1 MIYITE
7 IINNLLS
14 NDLIKGKYEY
24 EDELI
29 SIQKRYNDKQ
39 FKIAVVGEFS
49 SGKSTFINAL
59 IGKDILKH
67 ATLETTATVTYIYN
81 SKQDEKLIINYSN
94 GKSAHY
100 KDLNYI
106 KESTTTMSEEDVVN
120 TIDSVEIYTKFDGID
135 EEIILVDTPGLNGV
149 ADKHREKTIEEIKK
163 AHACIYVLQKN
174 GVSDSDREFLRFLF
188 KYQRN
193 FIFVQNFIDELKE
206 SEGETLEKKLDALR
220 IDIDNIINLNK
231 THIDYEVEG
240 ISALKAVV
248 GKDKNIKRLYE
259 NDLVDLN
266 DETRINCLEESNI
279 KKIEN
284 LISLLNQKINN
295 EKVRY
300 RLAIYSLNVF
310 LDAVIKREN
319 EFIEIQNEYI
329 KNDELFKNKME
340 IEKGIKALKGKKDE
354 QKRKLENYLD
364 SQLIK
369 YKKDLKEDLKEKLM
383 TIQEEINNI
392 IDKEKDYEQF
402 DKNCREQFYQNEI
415 QLKIDKYNKSLDNIE
430 LNIMQYIY
438 NNIIKR
444 FKQYTDSS
452 LKKVTINGSMAL
464 TDVETE
470 AFDLDDKEK
479 EIEGLKKR
487 YKDVK
492 IGDILNEKALS
503 EFQKELYGID
513 EDEKNI
519 KQKLKYLEDEREGEK
534 QKLGN
539 RPQAYQDGY
548 NIECVEVERKG
559 IFKGL
564 RKFFNGPKME
574 EKKIPRYNDSKGQ
587 EWERK
592 LREIDKKYI
601 NQRQYINKE
610 LNELIE
616 KRNKCISNLEKN
628 QSKKNYNEKEKKYLD
643 EEIRIKEEEL
653 KQYKK
658 NARQEYLRVR
668 KTQLKKDIHIYFFG
682 EEDKASKKSIKYI
695 FEDKIN
701 KDFNKNKEIISTDIL
716 NRFDECIENELD
728 TLEKL
733 KEGNIDELNKKYYK
747 NQDTLEKLKNIY
759 NIVEGVAKYE

>member
-1 MIYITE
+1 MTGITE
-7 IINNLLS
+7 IINDLLS

-24 EDELI
+24 EVELI
-29 SIQKRYNDKQ
+29 SIQKRYNDKK

-81 SKQDEKLIINYSN
+81 SKQYEKLIINYSN

-149 ADKHREKTIEEIKK
+149 ADKHREKTIEEIRK

-174 GVSDSDREFLRFLF
+174 GISDSDREFLRFLF

-206 SEGETLEKKLDALR
+206 SEGETLEKKLTALR
-220 IDIDNIINLNK
+220 RDIDNIVDLNK
-231 THIDYEVEG
+231 TNIEYEVEG
-240 ISALKAVV
+240 VSALKAVA
-248 GKDKNIKRLYE
+248 GKDKCINRLYE

-266 DETRINCLEESNI
+266 DRTRKNCLEESNI
-279 KKIEN
+279 RRIEN
-284 LISLLNQKINN
+284 LISLLNEKINN

-310 LDAVIKREN
+310 LHEVIKREN
-319 EFIEIQNEYI
+319 EIIEIQNQYI
-329 KNDELFKNKME
+329 KNDELFKNKIQIDKE
-340 IEKGIKALKGKKDE
+340 INELNNEKDTKK
-354 QKRKLENYLD
+354 QKLENYLD

-369 YKKDLKEDLKEKLM
+369 YKKDLKEDLKEKLI
-383 TIQEEINNI
+383 TIQEEINSI
-392 IDKEKDYEQF
+392 IDREKNYEQF
-402 DKNCREQFYQNEI
+402 EKKCREQFYQNEI
-415 QLKIDKYNKSLDNIE
+415 QLKIDKYKTYLDNIE
-430 LNIMQYIY
+430 LSIMQYIY
-438 NNIIKR
+438 NNMIKR
-444 FKQYTDSS
+444 FKQYTNSS
-452 LKKVTINGSMAL
+452 LKKVAINGSMEL
-464 TDVETE
+464 TDVE
-470 AFDLDDKEK
+470 AKVFDLDDKEK

-487 YKDVK
+487 YE
-492 IGDILNEKALS
+492 DIKVEERLNEKNIS
-503 EFQKELYGID
+503 EFQKEIYDINKS
-513 EDEKNI
+513 EKNK
-519 KQKLKYLEDEREGEK
+519 KQRLKYLEDKKEEEK

-539 RPQAYQDGY
+539 RPEKYEEY
-548 NIECVEVERKG
+548 YIEDVKVERKG

-564 RKFFNGPKME
+564 REFLFGSKV
-574 EKKIPRYNDSKGQ
+574 EKQKIPRYNDSKGQ
-587 EWERK
+587 EWDRQI
-592 LREIDKKYI
+592 REIEKKYI
-601 NQRQYINKE
+601 NQRQNINRE

-616 KRNKCISNLEKN
+616 ERNICISNLEKN
-628 QSKKNYNEKEKKYLD
+628 QSKKEYNEREKKYLD
-643 EEIRIKEEEL
+643 EEIKIKEEEL

-668 KTQLKKDIHIYFFG
+668 KTQLKKDMNIYFWG
-682 EEDKASKKSIKYI
+682 EEDKESKKSIKYV

-701 KDFNKNKEIISTDIL
+701 KDFEKNREIISKNIC
-716 NRFDECIENELD
+716 NRFDECIKNELY

-733 KEGNIDELNKKYYK
+733 KEGNMEELNKKYYN
-747 NQDTLEKLKNIY
+747 NQDSLEKLKNIY
-759 NIVEGVAKYE
+759 NTIEGIAKYE

>member
-1 MIYITE
+1 MTGITE
-7 IINNLLS
+7 IINDLLS

-24 EDELI
+24 EVELI
-29 SIQKRYNDKQ
+29 SIQKRYNDKK

-81 SKQDEKLIINYSN
+81 SKQYEKLIINYSN

-149 ADKHREKTIEEIKK
+149 ADKHREKTIEQIRK

-174 GVSDSDREFLRFLF
+174 GISDSDREFLRFLF

-206 SEGETLEKKLDALR
+206 SEGETLEKKLTALR
-220 IDIDNIINLNK
+220 RDIDNIVDLNK
-231 THIDYEVEG
+231 TNIEYEVEG
-240 ISALKAVV
+240 VSALKAVA
-248 GKDKNIKRLYE
+248 GKDKCINRLYE

-266 DETRINCLEESNI
+266 DRTRKNCLEESNI
-279 KKIEN
+279 RRIEN
-284 LISLLNQKINN
+284 LISLLNEKINN

-310 LDAVIKREN
+310 LHEVIKREN
-319 EFIEIQNEYI
+319 EIIEIQNQYI
-329 KNDELFKNKME
+329 KNDELFKNKIQIDKE
-340 IEKGIKALKGKKDE
+340 INELNNEKDTKK
-354 QKRKLENYLD
+354 QKLENYLD

-369 YKKDLKEDLKEKLM
+369 YKKDLKEDLKEKLI
-383 TIQEEINNI
+383 TIQEEINSI
-392 IDKEKDYEQF
+392 IDREKNYEQF
-402 DKNCREQFYQNEI
+402 EKKCREQFYQNEI
-415 QLKIDKYNKSLDNIE
+415 QLKIDKYKTYLDNIE
-430 LNIMQYIY
+430 LSIMQYIY
-438 NNIIKR
+438 NNMIKR
-444 FKQYTDSS
+444 FKQYTNSS
-452 LKKVTINGSMAL
+452 LKKVAINGSMEL
-464 TDVETE
+464 TDVE
-470 AFDLDDKEK
+470 AKVFDLDDKEK

-487 YKDVK
+487 YE
-492 IGDILNEKALS
+492 DIKVEERLNEKNIS
-503 EFQKELYGID
+503 EFQKEIYDINKS
-513 EDEKNI
+513 EKNK
-519 KQKLKYLEDEREGEK
+519 KQRLKYLEDKKEEEK

-539 RPQAYQDGY
+539 RPEKYEEY
-548 NIECVEVERKG
+548 YIEDVKVERKG

-564 RKFFNGPKME
+564 REFLFGSKV
-574 EKKIPRYNDSKGQ
+574 EKQKIPRYNDSKGQ
-587 EWERK
+587 EWDRQI
-592 LREIDKKYI
+592 REIEKKYI
-601 NQRQYINKE
+601 NQRQNINRE

-616 KRNKCISNLEKN
+616 ERNICISNLEKN
-628 QSKKNYNEKEKKYLD
+628 QSKKEYNEREKKYLD
-643 EEIRIKEEEL
+643 EEIKIKEEEL

-668 KTQLKKDIHIYFFG
+668 KTQLKKDMNIYFWG
-682 EEDKASKKSIKYI
+682 EEDKESKKSIKYV

-701 KDFNKNKEIISTDIL
+701 KDFEKNREIISKNIC
-716 NRFDECIENELD
+716 NRFDECIKNELY

-733 KEGNIDELNKKYYK
+733 KEGNMEELNKKYYN
-747 NQDTLEKLKNIY
+747 NQDSLEKLKNIY
-759 NIVEGVAKYE
+759 NTIEGIAKYE

>member
-1 MIYITE
+1 MTGITE
-7 IINNLLS
+7 IINDLLS

-24 EDELI
+24 EVELI
-29 SIQKRYNDKQ
+29 SIQKRYNDKK

-81 SKQDEKLIINYSN
+81 SKQYEKLIINYSN

-149 ADKHREKTIEEIKK
+149 ADKHREKTIEEIRK

-174 GVSDSDREFLRFLF
+174 GISDSDREFLRFLF

-206 SEGETLEKKLDALR
+206 SEGETLEKKLTALR
-220 IDIDNIINLNK
+220 RDIDNIVDLNK
-231 THIDYEVEG
+231 TNIEYEVEG
-240 ISALKAVV
+240 VSALKAVA
-248 GKDKNIKRLYE
+248 GKDKCINRLYE

-266 DETRINCLEESNI
+266 DRTRKNCLEESNI
-279 KKIEN
+279 RRIEN
-284 LISLLNQKINN
+284 LISLLNEKINN

-310 LDAVIKREN
+310 LHEVIKREN
-319 EFIEIQNEYI
+319 EIIEIQNQYI
-329 KNDELFKNKME
+329 KNDELFKNKIQIDKE
-340 IEKGIKALKGKKDE
+340 INELNNEKDTKK
-354 QKRKLENYLD
+354 QKLENYLD

-369 YKKDLKEDLKEKLM
+369 YKKDLKEDLKEKLI
-383 TIQEEINNI
+383 TIQEEINSI
-392 IDKEKDYEQF
+392 IDREKNYEQF
-402 DKNCREQFYQNEI
+402 EKKCREQFYQNEI
-415 QLKIDKYNKSLDNIE
+415 QLKIDKYKTYLDNIE
-430 LNIMQYIY
+430 LSIMQYIY
-438 NNIIKR
+438 NNMIKR
-444 FKQYTDSS
+444 FKQYTNSS
-452 LKKVTINGSMAL
+452 LKKVAINGSMEL
-464 TDVETE
+464 TDVE
-470 AFDLDDKEK
+470 AKVFDLDDKEK

-487 YKDVK
+487 YE
-492 IGDILNEKALS
+492 DIKVEERLNEKNIS
-503 EFQKELYGID
+503 EFQKEIYDINKS
-513 EDEKNI
+513 EKNK
-519 KQKLKYLEDEREGEK
+519 KQRLKYLEDKKEEEK

-539 RPQAYQDGY
+539 RPEKYEEY
-548 NIECVEVERKG
+548 YIEDVKVERKG

-564 RKFFNGPKME
+564 REFLFGSKV
-574 EKKIPRYNDSKGQ
+574 EKQKIPRYNDSKGQ
-587 EWERK
+587 EWDRQI
-592 LREIDKKYI
+592 REIEKKYI
-601 NQRQYINKE
+601 NQRQNINRE

-616 KRNKCISNLEKN
+616 ERNICISNLEKN
-628 QSKKNYNEKEKKYLD
+628 QSKKIYNEREKKYLD
-643 EEIRIKEEEL
+643 EEIKIKEEEL

-668 KTQLKKDIHIYFFG
+668 KTQLKKDMNIYFWG
-682 EEDKASKKSIKYI
+682 EEDKESKKSIKYV

-701 KDFNKNKEIISTDIL
+701 KDFEKNREIISKNIC
-716 NRFDECIENELD
+716 NRFDECIKNELY

-733 KEGNIDELNKKYYK
+733 KEGNMEELNKKYYN
-747 NQDTLEKLKNIY
+747 NQDSLEKLKNIY
-759 NIVEGVAKYE
+759 NTIEGIAKYE